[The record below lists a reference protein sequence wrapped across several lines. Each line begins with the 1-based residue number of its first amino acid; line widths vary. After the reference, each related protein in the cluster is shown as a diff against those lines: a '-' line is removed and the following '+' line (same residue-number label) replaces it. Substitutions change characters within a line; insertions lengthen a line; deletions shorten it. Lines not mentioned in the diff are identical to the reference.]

1 MVECTGVN
9 QFFFY
14 LIQNTEFGYLS
25 KKRLKF
31 FNKRFSIFPASE
43 HEDVFIMTVQFYS
56 NAGVQQG
63 DHLSPL
69 LFLSYIRGRH
79 TVKEALMAQLVL
91 EIDNNK
97 VGENKQI

>member
-1 MVECTGVN
+1 MYPQSMFLAYPKNYLNLSTEDF
-9 QFFFY
+9 QFLQLQKDLY
-14 LIQNTEFGYLS
+14 VAWINCS
-25 KKRLKF
+25 V
-31 FNKRFSIFPASE
+31 S
-43 HEDVFIMTVQFYS
+43 MTVQFYS
-56 NAGVQQG
+56 NAEVQQG

-79 TVKEALMAQLVL
+79 AVKEALMAQLVL